1 MSVARIVKSH
11 LRDDIS
17 EHEWQQ
23 RVDLAACYRLIAH
36 FGWDDLIYTHI
47 SARLADN
54 PHHFLF
60 NPYGL
65 MFEEITASS
74 LIKVGLDGSVV
85 TGSEYGF
92 NPAGFVIHGAI
103 LDGRSDVS
111 CVLHLH
117 TDQGMAVS
125 AQKSGL
131 LPIAQIGAMLFH
143 DIAYHDYEGPATDEN
158 ERSRLVA
165 DLGTKNL
172 MILRNHGTLSVGAT
186 IQDAFLRIHSLE
198 RACTTQ
204 VLAMNGS
211 AEIQLPS
218 DIALARAEEESRV
231 EAHDEGHASMVWA
244 ALLRMLDR
252 RDSSYRE

>member
-1 MSVARIVKSH
+1 MS
-11 LRDDIS
+11 
-17 EHEWQQ
+17 EQEWQQ

-47 SARLADN
+47 SARLVDN

-85 TGSEYGF
+85 MGSEYGF

-117 TDQGMAVS
+117 TDQGMAIS

-131 LPIAQIGAMLFH
+131 LPLTQTGAMLFH
-143 DIAYHDYEGPATDEN
+143 DVAYHDYEGPATDEN

-186 IQDAFLRIHSLE
+186 IQDAFLRIHDLE

-211 AEIQLPS
+211 VEIQLPS
-218 DIALARAEEESRV
+218 DIALARADEVSRV
-231 EAHDEGHASMVWA
+231 EARDEGHASLVWA

>member
-1 MSVARIVKSH
+1 MPVARIVKSNM
-11 LRDDIS
+11 RETVS
-17 EHEWQQ
+17 EQEWQQ

-47 SARLADN
+47 STRLDDN
-54 PHHFLF
+54 PNHFLF

-74 LIKVGLDGSVV
+74 LIKVSKDGALLTS
-85 TGSEYGF
+85 SEHGF

-103 LDGRSDVS
+103 LDGRSDVA

-131 LPIAQIGAMLFH
+131 LPLSQIGATLYH
-143 DIAYHDYEGPATDEN
+143 DIAYHDYEGPATEEN
-158 ERSRLVA
+158 ERTRLVA
-165 DLGTKNL
+165 DLGNKNL
-172 MILRNHGTLSVGAT
+172 MILRNHGTLSVGRSIA
-186 IQDAFLRIHSLE
+186 DAFLRIYGLE

-204 VLAMNGS
+204 VLALGGTG
-211 AEIQLPS
+211 EVQLPT
-218 DIALARAEEESRV
+218 DAALERIQDYEEEV
-231 EAHDEGHASMVWA
+231 GHSSMVWT

-252 RDSSYRE
+252 RDISYRQ

>member
-1 MSVARIVKSH
+1 MSVMKMVRPDI
-11 LRDDIS
+11 RDGVS
-17 EHEWQQ
+17 EKEWQQ

-47 SARLADN
+47 SARLSDN
-54 PHHFLF
+54 PSHFLF

-74 LIKVGLDGSVV
+74 LIKVDLSGSVI

-103 LDGRSDVS
+103 LDGRRDVS

-131 LPIAQIGAMLFH
+131 LPLCQLGAQVCH
-143 DIAYHDYEGPATDEN
+143 DVAYHDYEGPATAEE
-158 ERSRLVA
+158 ERCRLVS
-165 DLGTKNL
+165 DLGAKNL
-172 MILRNHGTLSVGAT
+172 MILRNHGTLSTGRT
-186 IQDAFLRIHSLE
+186 IPDAFLRIYQLE
-198 RACTTQ
+198 RACMTQ
-204 VLAMNGS
+204 VLAGGGS
-211 AEIQLPS
+211 AGIQLPS
-218 DIALARAEEESRV
+218 DAALSRI
-231 EAHDEGHASMVWA
+231 EAFDEDEGHSSMVWA